1 MAGSFGFIS
10 SWDRE
15 LREPLMLPQ
24 ESQTSFQVV
33 RSMSGLLSSHC
44 RGLGTLLKLRWE
56 SGESDLL
63 SYCEGILRVPSES
76 VQGNQALS
84 RVEGKLVVLSP

>member
-1 MAGSFGFIS
+1 
-10 SWDRE
+10 
-15 LREPLMLPQ
+15 MLPQ

-84 RVEGKLVVLSP
+84 RVEWELGVILTCGQNHRFPLEFQ